1 MNNQNYLL
9 IDSGSGGNCLIY
21 RNEVCVDMGVKYDLI
36 KEHLDSIKYIFM
48 THWHKDHFNKVTI
61 KRIVREYPHIM
72 FVCAEHFIDLLESVN
87 VSRDIMF
94 VCNVGEVYDFGT
106 FKFSP
111 VYLYHDV
118 PNVGY
123 RFIFKSDGYKILHAT
138 DTAHL
143 DGIVAKGYDLYALE
157 SNYDEL
163 RIEQEI
169 EEKLAKGE
177 FAYEIGAKNSH
188 LSFQQTADFFNKMK
202 SDKSELLKLHIS
214 HKYKGEQV

>member
-1 MNNQNYLL
+1 MRLVL
-9 IDSGSGGNCLIY
+9 KILTC
-21 RNEVCVDMGVKYDLI
+21 
-36 KEHLDSIKYIFM
+36 
-48 THWHKDHFNKVTI
+48 HFNKVTI
-61 KRIVREYPHIM
+61 KRIVRDYPHII
-72 FVCAEHFIDLLESVN
+72 FVCADHFIDLLESVN
-87 VSRDIMF
+87 VSRDVMF

-111 VYLYHDV
+111 IHLYHDV

-123 RFIFKSDGYKILHAT
+123 RFVFKSDGYKIIHAT

-143 DGIVAKGYDLYALE
+143 DGIVANGYDLYALE

-163 RIEQEI
+163 KIEQEI

-188 LSFQQTADFFNKMK
+188 LSFQQ
-202 SDKSELLKLHIS
+202 SYH
-214 HKYKGEQV
+214 